1 MRTNASTQRLLAVV
15 VFGHLIVN
23 FVHGAAHS
31 GARIPMTLAANLFI
45 WIVILAGP
53 IVGWWISRS
62 RPVAG
67 GWIVAGTMAG
77 SLVFGVVNHFV
88 IVSPDHV
95 NHVAVE
101 WRTLFAI
108 TAVLLLVFEAAG
120 VVVGATS
127 ARRAARGFSES
138 FADLASR
145 SDSPATLRSPRS

>member
-1 MRTNASTQRLLAVV
+1 MRTNLSTQRLLAAV

-31 GARIPMTLAANLFI
+31 GARIPVTLAANLFI

-53 IVGWWISRS
+53 VVGWWISRS

-67 GWIVAGTMAG
+67 GWIVASTMAG

-108 TAVLLLVFEAAG
+108 TAVLLLLFESAG
-120 VVVGATS
+120 VVAGATS
-127 ARRAARGFSES
+127 ARRAGRGFSEN
-138 FADLASR
+138 
-145 SDSPATLRSPRS
+145 SDRRVSPLGSPARLRSPRS

>member
-1 MRTNASTQRLLAVV
+1 MRTNPSSQRLLAVV
-15 VFGHLIVN
+15 VLGHLIVN
-23 FVHGAAHS
+23 LVHGAAHS

-53 IVGWWISRS
+53 IVGWWVSRS

-67 GWIVAGTMAG
+67 AWIVAAAMAA
-77 SLVFGVVNHFV
+77 SLMFGVVNHFV

-95 NHVAVE
+95 NHVAAE

-108 TAVLLLVFEAAG
+108 TAVLLLLFEAAG
-120 VVVGATS
+120 VVAGTTS

-138 FADLASR
+138 SGGRASR
-145 SDSPATLRSPRS
+145 FDSPAKLRSPRS